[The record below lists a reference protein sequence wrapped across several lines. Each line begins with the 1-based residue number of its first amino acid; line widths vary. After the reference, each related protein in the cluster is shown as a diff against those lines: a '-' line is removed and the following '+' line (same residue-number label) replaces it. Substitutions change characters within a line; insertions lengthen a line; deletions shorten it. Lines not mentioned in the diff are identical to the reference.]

1 MFEMINDLFN
11 TDMIANIEYLVRII
25 VAGICGI
32 VIGYERKTRRKGAGI
47 RTHMIVALASSLMM
61 VVSKYGFADMDAIMG
76 LRGADGSRIAS
87 QIVTG
92 VGFLGAGMIYVHKN
106 SISGLT
112 TAAGI
117 WATSG
122 IGMAIGSGMYFIGIA
137 STAAMFI
144 SQIIL
149 HKDLKIMKM
158 AQDLTIKV
166 TVEETEEGT
175 EYLDSLF
182 ANENWQVEKF
192 KSSRNDGLVE
202 LTLDVIIPPGY
213 TPKDFFDIVENRSFV
228 RSFSIS

>member
-1 MFEMINDLFN
+1 MFDGIDKFFN
-11 TDMIANIEYLVRII
+11 IDMISNIEYIVRII
-25 VAGICGI
+25 IAGICGL
-32 VIGYERKTRRKGAGI
+32 VIGYERKTRGKGAGI

-61 VVSKYGFADMDAIMG
+61 VISKYGFADMDAIMG
-76 LRGADGSRIAS
+76 LKGADGSRIAS

-137 STAAMFI
+137 STAIMFI

-149 HKDLKIMKM
+149 HRDLRIMKM
-158 AQDLTIKV
+158 PQDLTIKIV
-166 TVEETEEGT
+166 VEESDESTA
-175 EYLDSLF
+175 YLKNLF
-182 ANENWQVEKF
+182 LNENWQVEKF
-192 KSSRNDGLVE
+192 KSARNNGLVE
-202 LTLDVIIPPGY
+202 LTLDVTIPPGY
-213 TPKDFFDIVENRSFV
+213 APKDFFDVVQNNEFIL
-228 RSFSIS
+228 SFSIM